1 MKKSRFSD
9 EQIIGFLRQAEAGMG
24 IPELCRSG
32 GFSQATF
39 YKWRAKF
46 GGMQVSEAQRLRE
59 LESENA
65 KLKRL
70 LAEAHLDI
78 HALKSVFGVKAL
90 APQARRDAIRQMI
103 EQHHLSERHACRLV
117 GLSRDSYRHPP
128 QPSELNATLGEQ
140 IRQTALVRRRFGYRR
155 IHDMLR
161 EQFPGVNHK
170 RIYRLYRQAN
180 LAVKQRRKAKR
191 PTQERVPLQLA
202 RNINEVLSMDFVS
215 DSLCNGRRIKC
226 LTVVDDFSKESVEIA
241 VDYGISGQYVTRV
254 LDQVAR
260 FRGYPAAVR
269 TDNGPEFTSR
279 AFLAWTHKNGIRH
292 ILIEPGKPMQNGY
305 IESFNGK
312 FRDECLNEQWFESL
326 SQARQCIARWR
337 QDYNEVRPHS
347 SLGRIPPARF
357 AQQHRQRAG
366 GAAGSGQKQN
376 FD

>member
-1 MKKSRFSD
+1 
-9 EQIIGFLRQAEAGMG
+9 
-24 IPELCRSG
+24 
-32 GFSQATF
+32 
-39 YKWRAKF
+39 
-46 GGMQVSEAQRLRE
+46 
-59 LESENA
+59 
-65 KLKRL
+65 
-70 LAEAHLDI
+70 
-78 HALKSVFGVKAL
+78 
-90 APQARRDAIRQMI
+90 MI

-128 QPSELNATLGEQ
+128 QPSEVNASLSEQ
-140 IRQTALVRRRFGYRR
+140 IRQMALVRRRFGYRR

-161 EQFPGVNHK
+161 QQFPGVNHK

-180 LAVKQRRKAKR
+180 LTVKKRRKVKR

-202 RNINEVLSMDFVS
+202 KNINEVLSMDFVS
-215 DSLCNGRRIKC
+215 DSLSSGRRIKC
-226 LTVVDDFSKESVEIA
+226 LTVVDDFSKESVDIT

-326 SQARQCIARWR
+326 SQARECIARWR

-357 AQQHRQRAG
+357 AQQHRLRAG
-366 GAAGSGQKQN
+366 GAAGSEQKQN

>member
-1 MKKSRFSD
+1 
-9 EQIIGFLRQAEAGMG
+9 
-24 IPELCRSG
+24 
-32 GFSQATF
+32 
-39 YKWRAKF
+39 
-46 GGMQVSEAQRLRE
+46 
-59 LESENA
+59 
-65 KLKRL
+65 
-70 LAEAHLDI
+70 
-78 HALKSVFGVKAL
+78 
-90 APQARRDAIRQMI
+90 MI

-128 QPSELNATLGEQ
+128 QPSEVNARLSEQ

-180 LAVKQRRKAKR
+180 LTVKKRRKAKR
-191 PTQERVPLQLA
+191 PAQERVPLQLA

-215 DSLCNGRRIKC
+215 DSLSSGRRIKC
-226 LTVVDDFSKESVEIA
+226 LTVVDDFSKESVDIT

-312 FRDECLNEQWFESL
+312 FRDECLNEQWFESS
-326 SQARQCIARWR
+326 SQAREWIAHWR
-337 QDYNEVRPHS
+337 RDYNEVRPHS

-366 GAAGSGQKQN
+366 GAAGSEQKQN

>member
-1 MKKSRFSD
+1 
-9 EQIIGFLRQAEAGMG
+9 
-24 IPELCRSG
+24 
-32 GFSQATF
+32 
-39 YKWRAKF
+39 
-46 GGMQVSEAQRLRE
+46 
-59 LESENA
+59 
-65 KLKRL
+65 
-70 LAEAHLDI
+70 
-78 HALKSVFGVKAL
+78 
-90 APQARRDAIRQMI
+90 MI

-161 EQFPGVNHK
+161 QQFPGVNHK

-180 LAVKQRRKAKR
+180 LTVKKRRKVKR
-191 PTQERVPLQLA
+191 PAQERVPLQLA

-215 DSLCNGRRIKC
+215 DSLSSGRRIKC
-226 LTVVDDFSKESVEIA
+226 LTVVDDFSKESVDIT

-260 FRGYPAAVR
+260 LRGYPAAVR

-312 FRDECLNEQWFESL
+312 FREECLNEQWFQSL
-326 SQARQCIARWR
+326 SRARECIAHWR
-337 QDYNEVRPHS
+337 RYYNEVRPHS

-366 GAAGSGQKQN
+366 GAAGSEQKQN

>member
-1 MKKSRFSD
+1 
-9 EQIIGFLRQAEAGMG
+9 
-24 IPELCRSG
+24 
-32 GFSQATF
+32 
-39 YKWRAKF
+39 
-46 GGMQVSEAQRLRE
+46 
-59 LESENA
+59 
-65 KLKRL
+65 
-70 LAEAHLDI
+70 
-78 HALKSVFGVKAL
+78 
-90 APQARRDAIRQMI
+90 MI

-161 EQFPGVNHK
+161 QQFPGVNHK

-180 LAVKQRRKAKR
+180 LTVKKRRKVKR
-191 PTQERVPLQLA
+191 PAQERVSLQLA

-215 DSLCNGRRIKC
+215 DSLSSGRRIKC
-226 LTVVDDFSKESVEIA
+226 LTVVDDFSKESVDIT

-326 SQARQCIARWR
+326 SQARECIAHWR
-337 QDYNEVRPHS
+337 RITTRSGRTAVWDASRRHDSPS
-347 SLGRIPPARF
+347 STASALAVLLAVSRNKTSINLQPRTSPICWHGQWGQVTVMEHIGGYVHFQCTSPAF
-357 AQQHRQRAG
+357 CNDAI
-366 GAAGSGQKQN
+366 
-376 FD
+376 

>member
-1 MKKSRFSD
+1 M
-9 EQIIGFLRQAEAGMG
+9 L
-24 IPELCRSG
+24 
-32 GFSQATF
+32 
-39 YKWRAKF
+39 
-46 GGMQVSEAQRLRE
+46 
-59 LESENA
+59 
-65 KLKRL
+65 
-70 LAEAHLDI
+70 
-78 HALKSVFGVKAL
+78 
-90 APQARRDAIRQMI
+90 

-161 EQFPGVNHK
+161 QQFPGVNHK

-180 LAVKQRRKAKR
+180 LTVKKRRKVKR

-215 DSLCNGRRIKC
+215 DSLSSGRRIKC
-226 LTVVDDFSKESVEIA
+226 LTVVDDFSKESVDIT

-279 AFLAWTHKNGIRH
+279 AFLAWAHKNGIRH

-312 FRDECLNEQWFESL
+312 FRDECLNENWFESL
-326 SQARQCIARWR
+326 AQAREVIAIWR
-337 QDYNEVRPHS
+337 QDYNEVRPHGTI
-347 SLGRIPPARF
+347 GRMPPAEF
-357 AQQHRQRAG
+357 AAKHRNQNPSTTE
-366 GAAGSGQKQN
+366 AGSVNLQTLGPLSN
-376 FD
+376 

>member
-1 MKKSRFSD
+1 M
-9 EQIIGFLRQAEAGMG
+9 
-24 IPELCRSG
+24 
-32 GFSQATF
+32 
-39 YKWRAKF
+39 
-46 GGMQVSEAQRLRE
+46 VSE
-59 LESENA
+59 
-65 KLKRL
+65 
-70 LAEAHLDI
+70 
-78 HALKSVFGVKAL
+78 
-90 APQARRDAIRQMI
+90 
-103 EQHHLSERHACRLV
+103 HHLSERRACRLV

-128 QPSELNATLGEQ
+128 TADQATLDLHEK
-140 IRQTALVRRRFGYRR
+140 IVEIAHVRRRFGYRR

-161 EQFPGVNHK
+161 EQFPGGNHK

-180 LAVKQRRKAKR
+180 LTVKKRRKVKR

-215 DSLCNGRRIKC
+215 DSLSSGRRIKC
-226 LTVVDDFSKESVEIA
+226 LTEVDDFSKESVDIT

-279 AFLAWTHKNGIRH
+279 AFLAWAHKNGIRH

-326 SQARQCIARWR
+326 SQARECIAHWR
-337 QDYNEVRPHS
+337 RDYNEVRPHS

-366 GAAGSGQKQN
+366 GAAGSEQKQN